1 MSAYAKKIEN
11 AKLRAICQRNMVQSE
26 NESCDRKQAQLNA
39 LLKEKQEEL
48 EKYFFLLII
57 TIRCN
62 AEYQS
67 LVAIE
72 NEQRLIIN
80 KLTRADV

>member
-1 MSAYAKKIEN
+1 MLKVYYINKNWLDISDFSNCIQEGLAIMSAYAKKIEN

-48 EKYFFLLII
+48 EKYF
-57 TIRCN
+57 
-62 AEYQS
+62 
-67 LVAIE
+67 
-72 NEQRLIIN
+72 IN
-80 KLTRADV
+80 YYN

>member
-48 EKYFFLLII
+48 EKYF
-57 TIRCN
+57 
-62 AEYQS
+62 
-67 LVAIE
+67 
-72 NEQRLIIN
+72 IN
-80 KLTRADV
+80 YYN